1 MGTHPIFE
9 SDFDCLTES
18 KMSNPPTSDFTKKLN
33 INAASFVPGQNFNA
47 PAFVP
52 GGGFGAPAAKQA
64 APPAAAPKVEEAP
77 PAEPVKVEESEEDW
91 DDEPEEAKPKEEEQK
106 EEVKEEPKPEP
117 KDQEPEPVP
126 ESNPKTESEE
136 PEPEEEV
143 VEEEVQLDFVNIVF
157 IGHVDA
163 GKSTMSG
170 QILKLTGMVDQR
182 TLEKYER
189 ESKEKNRESWALSW
203 CIDTNDEE
211 RDKGK
216 TVEYGKAFFET
227 EKKHFTI
234 LDAPGHKS
242 FVPSM
247 IEGASQ
253 ADFAILIIS
262 ARKGE
267 FETGFEKGGQTREH
281 AMLVKTQGIKRLVVA
296 INKMDDPTVEW
307 NQTRYDEI
315 VGKLSPWLFKQVGY
329 KKDQVHF
336 LPLSGFSGCN
346 VKTGDVKKH
355 PWYTGPS
362 LIDYLDELPTVDR
375 NTGGP
380 VRFCI
385 AQKYKDMGHIVMG
398 KLETGRLAKGKKLSV
413 MPNGSKVKVA
423 SIEFEENPI
432 KVGVAGMNLKIK
444 LEGVDNDEQLQ
455 KGFVL
460 CDIGKECQRALVFDA
475 RMAIQ
480 EYRSIISE
488 GFSAIIHLHTAV
500 EEVKIQRL
508 LGKFNRKTKKM
519 EKFTGAK
526 FLKQGDQGICR
537 FKLNNMVAM
546 DKAEDFPAMGRFT
559 IRDEGKTIAMGLI
572 KKIIE

>member
-1 MGTHPIFE
+1 
-9 SDFDCLTES
+9 
-18 KMSNPPTSDFTKKLN
+18 MSNPPTNDFSKKLN

-47 PAFVP
+47 PVFVP
-52 GGGFGAPAAKQA
+52 GGGF
-64 APPAAAPKVEEAP
+64 APPPSAAAPAEVAP

-91 DDEPEEAKPKEEEQK
+91 DDEPEEVKPTKEEEQK
-106 EEVKEEPKPEP
+106 EEPKEEPKPEP

-126 ESNPKTESEE
+126 EPAPKTESEE
-136 PEPEEEV
+136 PEVEEEV
-143 VEEEVQLDFVNIVF
+143 VEEVQLDFVNIVF

-281 AMLVKTQGIKRLVVA
+281 AMLVKTQGIKRLIVA
-296 INKMDDPTVEW
+296 INKMDDPTVQW
-307 NQTRYDEI
+307 DQGRYDEI

-336 LPLSGFSGCN
+336 LPLSGFSGVN
-346 VKTGDVKKH
+346 VKDSDVKKH
-355 PWYTGPS
+355 PFYTGPS
-362 LIDYLDELPTVDR
+362 LINYLDELPAVDR
-375 NTGGP
+375 NISGP

-398 KLETGRLAKGKKLSV
+398 KLETGRLVKGKKLVV

-423 SIEFEENPI
+423 QIDFEENPI
-432 KVGVAGMNLKIK
+432 KVAMAGMNLKIR
-444 LEGVDNDEQLQ
+444 LEGVENDEQLQ

-460 CDIGKECQRALVFDA
+460 CDAGKECHKGTVFDA
-475 RMAIQ
+475 RVVIQ

-500 EEVKIQRL
+500 EEVKIERL
-508 LGKFNRKTKKM
+508 LAKFNKKTKKL
-519 EKFTGAK
+519 EKFSGAK

-537 FKLNNMVAM
+537 FRLDNMVAM
-546 DKAEDFPAMGRFT
+546 DKADDFPAMGRFT
-559 IRDEGKTIAMGLI
+559 IRDEGKTIAMGII

>member
-18 KMSNPPTSDFTKKLN
+18 KMSNPPTNDFSKKLN

-47 PAFVP
+47 PVFVP
-52 GGGFGAPAAKQA
+52 GGGFGAP
-64 APPAAAPKVEEAP
+64 PPAAAAPAPQEVAP

-91 DDEPEEAKPKEEEQK
+91 DDEPEEAKPKEEEK
-106 EEVKEEPKPEP
+106 PEPEEPKEEPKPE
-117 KDQEPEPVP
+117 
-126 ESNPKTESEE
+126 SEE
-136 PEPEEEV
+136 PEV
-143 VEEEVQLDFVNIVF
+143 VEEDVEEVQLDFVNIVF

-281 AMLVKTQGIKRLVVA
+281 AMLVKTQGIKRLIVA
-296 INKMDDPTVEW
+296 INKMDDPTVQW
-307 NQTRYDEI
+307 DQGRYDEI

-336 LPLSGFSGCN
+336 LPLSGFSGVN
-346 VKTGDVKKH
+346 VKDSDVKKH
-355 PWYTGPS
+355 PFYTGPS
-362 LIDYLDELPTVDR
+362 LISYLDNLPAVDR
-375 NTGGP
+375 NTSGP

-385 AQKYKDMGHIVMG
+385 AQKYKDMGHIVMVNW
-398 KLETGRLAKGKKLSV
+398 K
-413 MPNGSKVKVA
+413 
-423 SIEFEENPI
+423 
-432 KVGVAGMNLKIK
+432 
-444 LEGVDNDEQLQ
+444 
-455 KGFVL
+455 
-460 CDIGKECQRALVFDA
+460 
-475 RMAIQ
+475 
-480 EYRSIISE
+480 
-488 GFSAIIHLHTAV
+488 
-500 EEVKIQRL
+500 
-508 LGKFNRKTKKM
+508 
-519 EKFTGAK
+519 
-526 FLKQGDQGICR
+526 
-537 FKLNNMVAM
+537 
-546 DKAEDFPAMGRFT
+546 
-559 IRDEGKTIAMGLI
+559 
-572 KKIIE
+572 

>member
-281 AMLVKTQGIKRLVVA
+281 AMLVKTQGIKRLIVA
-296 INKMDDPTVEW
+296 INKMDDPTVQW
-307 NQTRYDEI
+307 DQGRYDEI

-329 KKDQVHF
+329 KKEQVHF
-336 LPLSGFSGCN
+336 IPLSGFSGVN
-346 VKTGDVKKH
+346 VKDGDTKKH
-355 PWYTGPS
+355 PFYNGPS
-362 LIDYLDELPTVDR
+362 LIDYLDQLPAVDR
-375 NTGGP
+375 NTSGP

-398 KLETGRLAKGKKLSV
+398 KLETGRLAKGKKLIV

-423 SIEFEENPI
+423 QIDFEDNPI
-432 KVGVAGMNLKIK
+432 KVAVAGMNLKIRI
-444 LEGVDNDEQLQ
+444 EGVENDEQLQ

-460 CDIGKECQRALVFDA
+460 CDAGQECHKGTVFDA
-475 RMAIQ
+475 RVAIQ

-488 GFSAIIHLHTAV
+488 GFTAIMHLHTAV
-500 EEVKIQRL
+500 EEVKIERL

-537 FKLNNMVAM
+537 FKLDNVVAM
-546 DKAEDFPAMGRFT
+546 DKAEDFPSMGRFT
-559 IRDEGKTIAMGLI
+559 IRDEGKTIAMGII

>member
-1 MGTHPIFE
+1 
-9 SDFDCLTES
+9 
-18 KMSNPPTSDFTKKLN
+18 MSNPPTSDLNKLN
-33 INAASFVPGQNFNA
+33 LNPGAMSFVPGKNFNA
-47 PAFVP
+47 PPFVP
-52 GGGFGAPAAKQA
+52 GGFAPAEA
-64 APPAAAPKVEEAP
+64 AQKPPQEEPKVE
-77 PAEPVKVEESEEDW
+77 KQEEEEDW
-91 DDEPEEAKPKEEEQK
+91 DKEEPKPEEEEPKIEEPVVEENQPETVTDEPK
-106 EEVKEEPKPEP
+106 EEVKEETADEP
-117 KDQEPEPVP
+117 DDGEAVE
-126 ESNPKTESEE
+126 
-136 PEPEEEV
+136 
-143 VEEEVQLDFVNIVF
+143 EEEVQLDFVNIVF

-170 QILKLTGMVDQR
+170 QILKVTGMVDAR

-296 INKMDDPTVEW
+296 INKMDDPTVKW
-307 NQTRYDEI
+307 SKIRYDEI
-315 VGKLSPWLFKQVGY
+315 VGKLSPWLFKQVGF

-346 VKTGDVKKH
+346 VKTGDVKMH

-375 NTGGP
+375 DTGGP

-460 CDIGKECQRALVFDA
+460 CDIGKECQRAIVFDA

>member
-18 KMSNPPTSDFTKKLN
+18 KMSNPPTNDFSKKLN

-47 PAFVP
+47 PVFVP
-52 GGGFGAPAAKQA
+52 GGGFGAP
-64 APPAAAPKVEEAP
+64 PVAAATPAPQEVAP

-91 DDEPEEAKPKEEEQK
+91 DDEPEEAKPKEEEK
-106 EEVKEEPKPEP
+106 PEPEEPKEEPKPEP
-117 KDQEPEPVP
+117 KEPEPVP
-126 ESNPKTESEE
+126 EPAPKTESEE
-136 PEPEEEV
+136 TEV
-143 VEEEVQLDFVNIVF
+143 VEEDVEEVQLDFVNIVF

-253 ADFAILIIS
+253 ADYAVLIIS

-281 AMLVKTQGIKRLVVA
+281 AMLVKTQGIKRLIVA
-296 INKMDDPTVEW
+296 INKMDDPTVKW
-307 NQTRYDEI
+307 DKTRSDEI

-329 KKDQVHF
+329 KKEQVNF
-336 LPLSGFSGCN
+336 IPLSGFSGVN
-346 VKTGDVKKH
+346 VKDSDKSLH
-355 PWYTGPS
+355 PYYTGPS
-362 LIDYLDELPTVDR
+362 LLDYLDNLPPLDR
-375 NTGGP
+375 NTSGA

-385 AQKYKDMGHIVMG
+385 
-398 KLETGRLAKGKKLSV
+398 
-413 MPNGSKVKVA
+413 
-423 SIEFEENPI
+423 
-432 KVGVAGMNLKIK
+432 
-444 LEGVDNDEQLQ
+444 
-455 KGFVL
+455 
-460 CDIGKECQRALVFDA
+460 
-475 RMAIQ
+475 
-480 EYRSIISE
+480 
-488 GFSAIIHLHTAV
+488 
-500 EEVKIQRL
+500 
-508 LGKFNRKTKKM
+508 
-519 EKFTGAK
+519 
-526 FLKQGDQGICR
+526 
-537 FKLNNMVAM
+537 
-546 DKAEDFPAMGRFT
+546 
-559 IRDEGKTIAMGLI
+559 
-572 KKIIE
+572 

>member
-18 KMSNPPTSDFTKKLN
+18 KMSNPPTNDFSKKLN

-47 PAFVP
+47 PVFVP
-52 GGGFGAPAAKQA
+52 GGGFGAPAPS
-64 APPAAAPKVEEAP
+64 APAPKVEQPP
-77 PAEPVKVEESEEDW
+77 PAEPVKVEEPEEDW
-91 DDEPEEAKPKEEEQK
+91 DDEPEEPVKQKVEEQK
-106 EEVKEEPKPEP
+106 EEPKEEPKPELEE
-117 KDQEPEPVP
+117 KTPEPVP
-126 ESNPKTESEE
+126 EPAPKTESEE
-136 PEPEEEV
+136 QEV
-143 VEEEVQLDFVNIVF
+143 QEEVQLDFVNIVF

-296 INKMDDPTVEW
+296 INKMDDPTVQW
-307 NQTRYDEI
+307 DQGRYDEI

-336 LPLSGFSGCN
+336 LPLSGFSGVN
-346 VKTGDVKKH
+346 VKDSDVKKH
-355 PWYTGPS
+355 PFYTGPS
-362 LIDYLDELPTVDR
+362 LINYLDQLPAVDR
-375 NTGGP
+375 NTSGP

-398 KLETGRLAKGKKLSV
+398 KLETGRLAKGKKLIV

-423 SIEFEENPI
+423 QIDFEDNPI
-432 KVGVAGMNLKIK
+432 KVAVAGMNLKIR
-444 LEGVDNDEQLQ
+444 LEGVENDEQLQ

-460 CDIGKECQRALVFDA
+460 CDAGKECHKGTVFDA
-475 RMAIQ
+475 RVAIQ
-480 EYRSIISE
+480 EYKSIISE
-488 GFSAIIHLHTAV
+488 GFSAIMHLHTAV
-500 EEVKIQRL
+500 EEVKIERL
-508 LGKFNRKTKKM
+508 LGKFNKKTKKM
-519 EKFTGAK
+519 EKFSGAK

-559 IRDEGKTIAMGLI
+559 IRDEGKTIAMGII